1 MGAIASHFRAN
12 PPVNRVRRPY
22 NCSMSN
28 DNDGIMGRRA
38 PGGWRRI
45 FDSISLMA
53 NSPWGNGPKDGE
65 DGKGGGR
72 KPGPRNPWVTPDPAD
87 AGRGRRPRGPSAFD
101 ELLRKGR
108 GSFGGGGSG
117 GGGDGFDLAESAR
130 RWKWAIFALVAV
142 MLIFSTVHV
151 VPPEKEGVVTRL
163 GSYSRTVGPGVKL
176 TLPPP
181 FERIRLEDVRAIR
194 TMAIGSPNATDENF
208 VLTRDQSIVDLA
220 YEVRWSIRDP
230 ELFIFQL
237 ADPEGTIREVAESS
251 MRATVANFDLV
262 QAIGPGRVEIEAQVQ
277 QRMQDLL
284 DQYRAGVSIQGIA
297 IRQADPP
304 KQVDEAFKEV
314 TAARQERE
322 SAINLAR
329 AYEQQVL
336 ERARGDTAAFDKIYE
351 QYQLSPAVTR
361 RRLYY
366 ETMESVLSKADKTIV
381 EPRGVTPYLP
391 LPEVQRRA
399 DSALKGGQ

>member
-1 MGAIASHFRAN
+1 
-12 PPVNRVRRPY
+12 
-22 NCSMSN
+22 MSN
-28 DNDGIMGRRA
+28 DNDGTTRRRT
-38 PGGWRRI
+38 PGGLRQF
-45 FDSISLMA
+45 FDSISQMA
-53 NSPWGNGPKDGE
+53 NSPWGNGPKDGD
-65 DGKGGGR
+65 DGKGGDK

-87 AGRGRRPRGPSAFD
+87 AARGRKPRGPSALD

-117 GGGDGFDLAESAR
+117 GGGGMNLPESAR
-130 RWKWAIFALVAV
+130 LWKWGVLILV
-142 MLIFSTVHV
+142 LIWVLFSVLHV

-176 TLPPP
+176 TLPAP

-220 YEVRWSIRDP
+220 YEVRWSVRDP

-237 ADPEGTIREVAESS
+237 AEPEDTIREVAESS

-262 QAIGPGRVEIEAQVQ
+262 QAIGPGRVDIEAQVQ
-277 QRMQDLL
+277 DRMQALL
-284 DQYRAGVSIQGIA
+284 DQYRAGVLIQGIA

-314 TAARQERE
+314 TAARQQRE
-322 SAINLAR
+322 SAINQSR
-329 AYEQQVL
+329 AYEQRVL
-336 ERARGDTAAFDKIYE
+336 ERARGDTAAFDQIYA
-351 QYQLSPAVTR
+351 QYKLAPQVTR
-361 RRLYY
+361 QRLYY
-366 ETMESVLSKADKTIV
+366 ETMESVLSNVDKTIV
-381 EPRGVTPYLP
+381 DAPGVVPYLP

-399 DSALKGGQ
+399 VAAPDAAAKGGQ